1 MLDFSIILELSF
13 WLGDKREFLRHARG
27 RGGYPRGNAGQTEAS
42 LWRRSHGRISGYSH
56 HTLCCSVAA
65 SCGSDLC
72 STNYS
77 KLCYFAI
84 YLHGES
90 LSEQLTNATIQL
102 RVRFKLHQ
110 RQQRLKHLHRLPNA
124 ITTLVILNPL
134 LRGYWTGNWVD
145 CYFFIW
151 LVLQCKACHFRI
163 VHLTLDATLQ
173 LTALVWMTPYGAF

>member
-1 MLDFSIILELSF
+1 MTMTSEVLSRAIT
-13 WLGDKREFLRHARG
+13 LLPQIDRD
-27 RGGYPRGNAGQTEAS
+27 
-42 LWRRSHGRISGYSH
+42 ISGYSH

-90 LSEQLTNATIQL
+90 LSEQLTNAIIQL
-102 RVRFKLHQ
+102 RVRSKLHQ

-134 LRGYWTGNWVD
+134 LPGYGKLKNKKME
-145 CYFFIW
+145 CEIE
-151 LVLQCKACHFRI
+151 
-163 VHLTLDATLQ
+163 
-173 LTALVWMTPYGAF
+173 LTAIFSYN